1 MRHIYVAFHFC
12 LLHKAAGDS
21 ADLTNDFIIFF
32 MSVSVPHTKLG
43 EFDVSVDGN
52 SYL

>member
-12 LLHKAAGDS
+12 LLHKPNGDS
-21 ADLTNDFIIFF
+21 ANLTNDFFILF

-43 EFDVSVDGN
+43 EFDVYMNGN
-52 SYL
+52 CYL